1 LDAKAEKTTTV
12 NGHPLS
18 ADVVVSASD
27 LKTGTL
33 PHSQLPVLI
42 GADIP
47 DNAADTTGNAATA
60 SSVPYSGLTG
70 TVPTWNQNT
79 TGTAGGLSADIPE
92 SRVTNLVTDL
102 AAKVPAT
109 LKVNNQALS
118 ADITVTAADGSAGM
132 TVTITTAKLTPVTG
146 TNGSMTFKNGL
157 LTAQVQAT

>member
-1 LDAKAEKTTTV
+1 
-12 NGHPLS
+12 
-18 ADVVVSASD
+18 
-27 LKTGTL
+27 
-33 PHSQLPVLI
+33 
-42 GADIP
+42 
-47 DNAADTTGNAATA
+47 
-60 SSVPYSGLTG
+60 
-70 TVPTWNQNT
+70 
-79 TGTAGGLSADIPE
+79 
-92 SRVTNLVTDL
+92 VTNLVTDL